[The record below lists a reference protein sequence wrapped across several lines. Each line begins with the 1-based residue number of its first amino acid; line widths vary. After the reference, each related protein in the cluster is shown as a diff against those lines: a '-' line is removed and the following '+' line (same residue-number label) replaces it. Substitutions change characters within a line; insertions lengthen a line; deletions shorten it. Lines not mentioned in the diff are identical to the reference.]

1 MLLYIRLLSE
11 SFSFALNALRNNKL
25 RTLLSLL
32 GVTIGIFSII
42 AVLAA
47 VDSMDKKIK
56 EDLSD
61 MDMNTIY
68 LMNFSFGPSEVP
80 RWKRD
85 QFPKVTYEE
94 FEFLKKS
101 VPSIDKI
108 SFNFFARN
116 ESVKF
121 ESKTVNSIRVKPSTE
136 DFFDI
141 EPIKIETGRLFNAAE
156 SNSGSPVIVIG
167 NEVAKGLFDTSDP
180 IGKKIRLYGQKLT
193 VIGVLKKQ
201 GQGMFGDSNDVGVF
215 FPVNFLRRMYGD
227 DNDALRAAI
236 LIKPEKGIDIEEFK
250 AEVSQKLRVHRGVK
264 TGEIDNFF
272 MNVLSGFTDFIDN
285 IVGQMNA
292 IGWGISAFSLLVGGF
307 GLCGI
312 PENLISAL
320 RDKGS
325 NGLTVVSNNAGVDD
339 FGLGLLLRTRQ
350 IKRMISSY
358 VGENKEFERQL
369 LSGELE
375 VELIPQ
381 GTLAERCRAAGAGIP
396 AFFTPAGVGT
406 EVAEGKE
413 VRVFDGKTYLLEH
426 AFQSDFALVKA
437 WKGDRYGNL
446 IFKDTARNFNPMM
459 AMAGKITIA
468 EVEELVP
475 LGQLDPNEVHVA
487 GIFVHR
493 IFQGSNYEKRIEQR
507 TVRPKS

>member
-1 MLLYIRLLSE
+1 MLLYLRLLSE
-11 SFSFALNALRNNKL
+11 SFSFAINALRNNKL

-80 RWKRD
+80 RWKRE
-85 QFPKVTYEE
+85 QFPKVTYDE

-101 VPSIDKI
+101 IPSIDKI

-167 NEVAKGLFDTSDP
+167 SEVANGLFENTDP

-201 GQGMFGDSNDVGVF
+201 GQGMFGDSNDVAVF

-227 DNDALRAAI
+227 ENDALRAAI

-250 AEVSQKLRVHRGVK
+250 AELAQKLRVHRGVK

-307 GLCGI
+307 GI
-312 PENLISAL
+312 ANIMFVSVKERTNLIGIQKALGAKNKFILFQFLFEAVILSLIGGLIGMFLVWIIALILSNTLDFEFVLSASNML
-320 RDKGS
+320 LGS
-325 NGLTVVSNNAGVDD
+325 GLAA
-339 FGLGLLLRTRQ
+339 FIGL
-350 IKRMISSY
+350 I
-358 VGENKEFERQL
+358 
-369 LSGELE
+369 
-375 VELIPQ
+375 
-381 GTLAERCRAAGAGIP
+381 AGIIP
-396 AFFTPAGVGT
+396 AISAS
-406 EVAEGKE
+406 K
-413 VRVFDGKTYLLEH
+413 
-426 AFQSDFALVKA
+426 
-437 WKGDRYGNL
+437 
-446 IFKDTARNFNPMM
+446 
-459 AMAGKITIA
+459 
-468 EVEELVP
+468 
-475 LGQLDPNEVHVA
+475 LDPVEA
-487 GIFVHR
+487 IRSGM
-493 IFQGSNYEKRIEQR
+493 
-507 TVRPKS
+507 